1 MRYILCRHPQ
11 IQKFKIS
18 CQQFMSNP
26 PVSQQTNRPP
36 PTPFKESVWVL
47 PQTKMHWPVELSST
61 GITRRDR
68 NYRINS
74 EGRDYYVLEYII
86 AGKGHLFIDNHHYRP
101 AAGDVYLLPPHLP
114 HTYYSTASDPWEKIW
129 FNVSGDLIDSLVE
142 CFGLT
147 GVIYQQR
154 TGLENLFR
162 RGMDVVRCFDQ
173 NSYSSLAAIITHIL
187 AELRQQRGTMNLNL
201 SPEAV
206 QMKKYLDTHWRGK
219 FNQEALCELTG
230 KSVAQTLRIFKREYG
245 ITPGA
250 YRQKRRYSM
259 ALSYLENTRSSVR
272 DIAMTLGFAN
282 EFHFSQWFKKQNS
295 LSPEFYRKK
304 FFGQ

>member
-1 MRYILCRHPQ
+1 MPMNEPPPPAFPG
-11 IQKFKIS
+11 IQ
-18 CQQFMSNP
+18 
-26 PVSQQTNRPP
+26 TPP

-47 PQTKMHWPVELSST
+47 PKTELPWPFDLSST

-68 NYRINS
+68 NYRIVS
-74 EGRDYYVLEYII
+74 GGRDYYVLEYIV

-101 AAGDVYLLPPHLP
+101 TAGDVYLLPPHLP
-114 HTYYSTASDPWEKIW
+114 HTYYTTASDPWEKIW
-129 FNVSGDLIDSLVE
+129 FNISGELLDSLVE

-147 GVIYQQR
+147 GVIYLQR
-154 TGLENLFR
+154 TGLESHFR

-173 NSYSSLAAIITHIL
+173 NSHAALAEIITRIL
-187 AELRQQRGTMNLNL
+187 AELRQQRGTMHLNL

-206 QMKKYLDTHWRGK
+206 AMKNYLDAHWRERFDQK
-219 FNQEALCELTG
+219 ALCRLTG
-230 KSVAQTLRIFKREYG
+230 RSVAQTLRIFKKEYG

-259 ALSYLENTRSSVR
+259 ALSYLENTNSPVR
-272 DIAMTLGFAN
+272 DIAMILGFAN

-304 FFGQ
+304 FFGK